1 MEGCALSLSEDQVR
15 HVARLARL
23 RLESSDI
30 GRVTRELGSVLD
42 YVAKLNQL
50 DTENVEPTMHVIPVV
65 MPVRD
70 DNIQPSLSVSLALQN
85 APDARDHMFAVPR
98 IMDGGES

>member
-1 MEGCALSLSEDQVR
+1 MSISKDQVR

-23 RLESSDI
+23 QLEPDDI
-30 GRVTRELGSVLD
+30 ERMARELGSVLD
-42 YVAKLNQL
+42 YVVKLNEL
-50 DTENVEPTMHVIPVV
+50 NTDGVEPTMHVIPVV
-65 MPVRD
+65 MPLRGD
-70 DNIQPSLSVSLALQN
+70 ETRSSLPVAQVMQN